1 MHEKGPISPNDF
13 LNTVYFRSSYTA
25 FDAELHLEF
34 FELVY
39 MFVTWFIIELL
50 TKNRS
55 KNRRWNFADPMASE
69 KALSPD
75 HSQFDQIA
83 KGLVDSSHSL
93 DVIFTDVN

>member
-1 MHEKGPISPNDF
+1 
-13 LNTVYFRSSYTA
+13 
-25 FDAELHLEF
+25 
-34 FELVY
+34 
-39 MFVTWFIIELL
+39 
-50 TKNRS
+50 
-55 KNRRWNFADPMASE
+55 MASE